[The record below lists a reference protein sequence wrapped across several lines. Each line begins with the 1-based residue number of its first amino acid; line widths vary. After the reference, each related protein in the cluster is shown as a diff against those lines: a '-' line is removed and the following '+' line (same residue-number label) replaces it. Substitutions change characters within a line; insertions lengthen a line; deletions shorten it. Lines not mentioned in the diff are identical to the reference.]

1 MGQWLG
7 HTSCPECGSK
17 DNVAVYDDGYWCTTP
32 GCNYRGRDGDTEAPS
47 RRPAFKRPR
56 EVDGVFAAITDR
68 RISKDT
74 CEAFGVTVDFGPD
87 GSIAHHWYPIPD
99 IDTGEFVATKKRIC
113 DGKDFRWS
121 GDRTNAGLFGEQ
133 VCRGKGKFI
142 TITEGELDA
151 MSVYEMFGGKTDVVS
166 LRDGVSSAR
175 RDVQNRLEFF
185 EAYDAVVLSF
195 DNDKAGQKCVEEVR
209 DLFSPGKVRVVRT
222 SLKDASEH
230 LVGKKTKDY
239 ISAWWD
245 AKTYRPDG
253 IIAINET
260 WDDVLKYKNTP
271 STPYPWQG
279 LNDLLLGQR
288 SKEIVVWAA
297 ETGVGKSQTMRELV
311 SHALKTTDEKIG
323 CLMLEESIAKTTLGW
338 MSFVAGRPLH
348 KDLKNVP
355 EEELRKYWEQATHGN
370 RLFLL
375 DHRGWRNDLDTL
387 KNRVRYMT
395 HKLGCK
401 KIVLD
406 HLHIALS
413 SIAGATGDWSGI
425 DELVTDLESLAH
437 ELDICLH
444 LVSHV
449 SEGRALRGSKGI
461 AKIVDAVVFLE
472 RDKHHED
479 PEIRN
484 TTRVVVDKNRFAG
497 DTGTACWL
505 RYDPMT
511 GRMLET
517 EAPAAAAEYPEEF

>member
-32 GCNYRGRDGDTEAPS
+32 GCNYRGRDGDMEAPS

-68 RISKDT
+68 RISKET

-175 RDVQNRLEFF
+175 RDIQNRLEFL
-185 EAYDAVVLSF
+185 EAYDSVVLSF
-195 DNDKAGQKCVEEVR
+195 DNDKAGQKCLEEVR

-253 IIAINET
+253 IVSIKDT
-260 WDDVLKYKNTP
+260 WDAVLEYKNTP
-271 STPYPWQG
+271 MIPYPWSG
-279 LNDLLLGQR
+279 LNELLLGQR
-288 SKEIVVWAA
+288 SQEINVWAA
-297 ETGVGKSQTMRELV
+297 GTGVGKTQTMREIV
-311 SHALKTTDEKIG
+311 AHDLKATDARIG
-323 CLMLEESIAKTTLGW
+323 CLMLEESVAKTTLGW

-348 KDLKNVP
+348 KELDTVS
-355 EEELRKYWEQATHGN
+355 EEELHKYWEIASHGD
-370 RLFLL
+370 RLVLL
-375 DHRGWRNDLDTL
+375 DHQGWGKDINTL
-387 KNRVRYMT
+387 KSRIRYM
-395 HKLGCK
+395 KRSLGCDI
-401 KIVLD
+401 IVLD

-413 SIAGATGDWSGI
+413 SVEGASGDWSGI
-425 DELVTDLESLAH
+425 DELMTDFRALVH
-437 ELDICLH
+437 EIDVCLH
-444 LVSHV
+444 LVSHI
-449 SEGRALRGSKGI
+449 SGDRSLRGSKGI
-461 AKIVDAVVFLE
+461 SQIADAVIFLE
-472 RDKHHED
+472 RDKHNDD
-479 PEIRN
+479 PEIKN
-484 TTRVVVDKNRFAG
+484 LTRVLVDKNRFAG

-505 RYDPMT
+505 RYNTMD
-511 GRMLET
+511 GRMYET
-517 EAPAAAAEYPEEF
+517 DGPSTVYPEEF